1 MRPNIGPA
9 AAGPAGPVATA
20 LRCQWVVGTEIHQ
33 QETQKHNRGSAG
45 SHSQIEKTHTK
56 PRALITIT
64 VEEIQVAGNAGVE
77 LLLKLP
83 EVLDRR
89 KINAVVDKISGGSD
103 THEEG

>member
-45 SHSQIEKTHTK
+45 SHSQIEKNTHK
-56 PRALITIT
+56 APGADNNNGRGNSSSRECRCGALAETARG
-64 VEEIQVAGNAGVE
+64 AGQ
-77 LLLKLP
+77 KK
-83 EVLDRR
+83 D
-89 KINAVVDKISGGSD
+89 
-103 THEEG
+103 